1 MKETLSAGLA
11 RIAALALIGLACAA
25 LWGLATLMP
34 SRDERDRRAA
44 EAVCPAGR
52 GVEDPACAEAVAE
65 AERKKDGAFARD
77 LVMTSIL

>member
-52 GVEDPACAEAVAE
+52 GIEDPACAEAVA
-65 AERKKDGAFARD
+65 AAHMKKDGAFVRD
-77 LVMTSIL
+77 VVVISIL